1 MVFDCVEDR
10 ASPTNASVELQD
22 GELRQPVG
30 SLMTWTEEERRRRN
44 PCPPDT
50 RTVQSRLRD
59 EESVTRCPEATCGY
73 ATELLTGGDEP
84 VRRHR
89 LTSVDALAR
98 VLHEL
103 QARKLR

>member
-10 ASPTNASVELQD
+10 ASPTNASVGLQD
-22 GELRQPVG
+22 GELRQPVD

-59 EESVTRCPEATCGY
+59 EESVTHWAEADRKSTRLNSSHRTISY
-73 ATELLTGGDEP
+73 AVFCLKKKKQIN
-84 VRRHR
+84 
-89 LTSVDALAR
+89 TS
-98 VLHEL
+98 
-103 QARKLR
+103 